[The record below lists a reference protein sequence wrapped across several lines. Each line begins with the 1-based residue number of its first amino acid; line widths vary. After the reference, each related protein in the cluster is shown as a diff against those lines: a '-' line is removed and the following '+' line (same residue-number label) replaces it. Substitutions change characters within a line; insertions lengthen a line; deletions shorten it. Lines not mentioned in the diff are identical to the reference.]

1 MSIKINR
8 ITKEDTAYSK
18 HIQFT
23 YEGENYSVILYWD
36 RYDGYEVSFTE
47 IGKTRNCIDEPEWA
61 INWED
66 NNEESLAYTLDN
78 LTDEVLE
85 SEGE

>member
-1 MSIKINR
+1 MEIKGV
-8 ITKEDTAYSK
+8 TKEETAYGKEMTIS
-18 HIQFT
+18 
-23 YEGENYSVILYWD
+23 YEGQEYEVVLHWD
-36 RYDGYEVSFTE
+36 KWDGYDVRFINAE
-47 IGKTRNCIDEPEWA
+47 EPEWA

-85 SEGE
+85 SEVPV